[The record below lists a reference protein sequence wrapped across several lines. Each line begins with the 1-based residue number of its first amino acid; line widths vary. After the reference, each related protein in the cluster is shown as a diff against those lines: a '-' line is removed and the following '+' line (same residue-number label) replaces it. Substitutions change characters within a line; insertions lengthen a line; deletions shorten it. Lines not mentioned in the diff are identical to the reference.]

1 MTYWLNGEF
10 REGAHAID
18 IADRG
23 FLLGDGVF
31 ETLLVR
37 DGAAAFLDDHLER
50 LQDGLSALQISTD
63 PPKDLEKIISTLIEK
78 SKIDGDASL
87 RLSISR
93 GPSGRGL
100 AFPNVKESQPTILL
114 TARAAPEAP
123 AETVAPL
130 SIMISKYRRSEHSIS
145 SQCKTLNYLDN
156 ILARNEAVNAGADE
170 AVMLN
175 GQGRV
180 ACASA
185 ANIFAIDGRGAVLT
199 PLVDEGALPGIV
211 RGVLLRDCE
220 QIGVEMREAS
230 LDVELLQRS
239 HVLLTNS
246 LIGVRPAVMLGVTD
260 AWPTAPLEILQR
272 LQSWYEVS
280 LRDSLSLQARTQ

>member
-1 MTYWLNGEF
+1 MA
-10 REGAHAID
+10 R
-18 IADRG
+18 R
-23 FLLGDGVF
+23 
-31 ETLLVR
+31 
-37 DGAAAFLDDHLER
+37 AFLDDHLER
-50 LQDGLSALQISTD
+50 LQGGLSALQISID
-63 PPKDLEKIISTLIEK
+63 LPKDIEKIVSTLIEK
-78 SKIDGDASL
+78 NEIDGDASL
-87 RLSISR
+87 RFSISR

-100 AFPNVKESQPTILL
+100 AFPNTKESQPTILL

-130 SIMISKYRRSEHSIS
+130 SMMISKYRRSEHSIS

-185 ANIFAIDGRGAVLT
+185 ANIFVIDDRGVVLT
-199 PLVDEGALPGIV
+199 PPVDEGALPGIV
-211 RGVLLRDCE
+211 RGVLLRACG
-220 QIGVEMREAS
+220 QVAVETREAA
-230 LDVELLQRS
+230 LDIKILQRS
-239 HVLLTNS
+239 HLVLTNS
-246 LIGVRPAVMLGVTD
+246 LIGVCPAAMLGATG

-272 LQSWYEVS
+272 LQSWYEMS
-280 LRDSLSLQARTQ
+280 LRDSLSLQVRAQ

>member
-1 MTYWLNGEF
+1 MTYWLNGEY
-10 REGAHAID
+10 REDVYAID
-18 IADRG
+18 TADRG

-37 DGAAAFLDDHLER
+37 DGAAAFLDDHLAR
-50 LQDGLSALQISTD
+50 LQGGLSALQISTHL
-63 PPKDLEKIISTLIEK
+63 PKDIKNIISVLIEK
-78 SKIDGDASL
+78 NDIGGDASL

-100 AFPNVKESQPTILL
+100 AFPDAKESQSTILL
-114 TARAAPEAP
+114 TARAAPEGP
-123 AETVAPL
+123 AKTAAPL

-156 ILARNEAVNAGADE
+156 ILARNEAINAGADE

-180 ACASA
+180 VCASA
-185 ANIFAIDGRGAVLT
+185 ANIFVIDDQGVVLT
-199 PLVDEGALPGIV
+199 PPVGEGALPGIV
-211 RGVLLRDCE
+211 RGVLLRACG
-220 QIGVEMREAS
+220 QIDVEMREAA
-230 LDVELLQRS
+230 LDIEILQRS
-239 HVLLTNS
+239 HIVLTNS
-246 LIGVRPAVMLGVTD
+246 LIGVRPAAILGATG
-260 AWPTAPLEILQR
+260 AWPTAPLKILQR

-280 LRDSLSLQARTQ
+280 LRDSLSLQARAQ